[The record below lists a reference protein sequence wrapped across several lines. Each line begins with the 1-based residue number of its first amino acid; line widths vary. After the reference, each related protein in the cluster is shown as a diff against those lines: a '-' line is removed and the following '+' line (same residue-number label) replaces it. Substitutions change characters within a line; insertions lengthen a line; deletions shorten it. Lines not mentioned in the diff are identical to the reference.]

1 MNCKLVLGSSVG
13 SSSCITHSSS
23 QVVVVVPHAQRQ
35 IFIAETFLAFL
46 PVSLVYRAFAYT
58 AATTDTAAT
67 GTTTRLLLPSIS
79 LTFNKKSLIFL
90 GKGWEGLGKWQSLQ
104 QYITQLSCI
113 ALHKTCT

>member
-13 SSSCITHSSS
+13 SSSCITQSSS
-23 QVVVVVPHAQRQ
+23 QVAVVVPHAQRQ

-79 LTFNKKSLIFL
+79 LTFNKK
-90 GKGWEGLGKWQSLQ
+90 
-104 QYITQLSCI
+104 
-113 ALHKTCT
+113 A